1 MATRA
6 RRAIGPTLLAL
17 GLLALALA
25 HWAVPAHAAGDH
37 VALVKIDGV
46 IDAVSSRYLARA
58 INKAADEG
66 AALVVVQLDTPG
78 GRIDSMRDM
87 VEAILGSRTPLAVYV
102 SPAGAQAASAGTF
115 VTAAAN
121 FAAMAPATNIG
132 AASPVSGSG
141 EDLPST
147 LRQKVDE
154 DTRAFIRGIAEQRNR
169 NADALEDTVTYARA
183 YSASEAVDLGI
194 VDLIATDMADLL
206 NQLDG
211 RTAETASGT
220 VVVSTAGA
228 QVLEVRTTM
237 LERFLGVI
245 ADPNI
250 AYLLLSLGS
259 VSLMAEFFSPGVFG
273 PGVVGVIALLLAFV
287 ALGQLPVSW
296 VGVALI
302 LFSMGLFYFEL
313 QAPGIGAF
321 GAGGVAAFL
330 VGSFLIFGGF
340 FESSAIPEPAVEV
353 NRWVIGAMSVTL
365 VAVVLTVFALA
376 REGGSADAY
385 VTASDVALLNA
396 RGVALFDLEPFG
408 TVRIDDREW
417 SAVTEEG
424 TRIDAG
430 EQVRVVSVYSG
441 GVIKVS
447 DTFPESRSRT
457 RMLLS
462 AAAGRIRRT
471 FKRGSK

>member
-1 MATRA
+1 M
-6 RRAIGPTLLAL
+6 
-17 GLLALALA
+17 
-25 HWAVPAHAAGDH
+25 
-37 VALVKIDGV
+37 
-46 IDAVSSRYLARA
+46 
-58 INKAADEG
+58 
-66 AALVVVQLDTPG
+66 
-78 GRIDSMRDM
+78 
-87 VEAILGSRTPLAVYV
+87 
-102 SPAGAQAASAGTF
+102 
-115 VTAAAN
+115 
-121 FAAMAPATNIG
+121 
-132 AASPVSGSG
+132 
-141 EDLPST
+141 
-147 LRQKVDE
+147 
-154 DTRAFIRGIAEQRNR
+154 
-169 NADALEDTVTYARA
+169 
-183 YSASEAVDLGI
+183 
-194 VDLIATDMADLL
+194 
-206 NQLDG
+206 
-211 RTAETASGT
+211 
-220 VVVSTAGA
+220 
-228 QVLEVRTTM
+228 
-237 LERFLGVI
+237 
-245 ADPNI
+245 
-250 AYLLLSLGS
+250 
-259 VSLMAEFFSPGVFG
+259 
-273 PGVVGVIALLLAFV
+273 IALLLAFV
-287 ALGQLPVSW
+287 ALGQLSVSW

-396 RGVALFDLEPFG
+396 RGVALSDLEPFG
-408 TVRIDDREW
+408 TVGFDDREW